1 MSSIKKKEY
10 VDVDFTA
17 PYEEYSQEDTEELFT
32 GECRMIGD
40 SDLDIRSS
48 SIGSNIGYVLCFEI
62 IHTSKKPFLRYRLV
76 KNMQT
81 LEFETIQLDKGV
93 QPKMENAKYMG
104 LYEYKNKQYCFFLKE
119 KEYAVSEISSN
130 NKHFYLMVHDIV
142 NLKRY
147 FDIAVAN
154 TVAEF
159 FIKNEQFI
167 FLEDENNRLIET
179 PISGYIGDFYRKISI
194 MAGLGMSRSGP
205 YASLGPYYYFG
216 SYDRSLRYAAIT
228 VNEKPLYIMDEKLT
242 VGDSPVYTKG
252 GIVKYALF
260 MGSTK
265 VMLHTPSDP
274 KHTSVESEKVRTNG
288 TWTDQ
293 FDSVVQP
300 ELVMYDKDL
309 DIKRILQP
317 QFVVKSYDQQLPLE
331 YAYYKTDHISKDLST
346 GVYNIKDI
354 VML

>member
-1 MSSIKKKEY
+1 MAHTNKGGY
-10 VDVDFTA
+10 DVDFTSPHYNYA
-17 PYEEYSQEDTEELFT
+17 LEDTEECMSN
-32 GECRMIGD
+32 EYRMVGD
-40 SDLDIRSS
+40 TELDIRSS
-48 SIGSNIGYVLCFEI
+48 SIQSGIGYVLCFEI
-62 IHTSKKPFLRYRLV
+62 INTSKKPFLRYRV
-76 KNMQT
+76 EKNKQT
-81 LEFETIQLDKGV
+81 LDFETIQLDKGIH
-93 QPKMENAKYMG
+93 PNIKNAKYMG
-104 LYEYKNKQYCFFLKE
+104 LYEYKDKQYCFFLKQE
-119 KEYAVSEISSN
+119 REYVVSEISSN
-130 NKHFYLMVHDIV
+130 DKHFYLMIHDIV
-142 NLKRY
+142 NLKMH
-147 FDIAVAN
+147 FGFTVAN
-154 TVAEF
+154 TVTEF

-179 PISGYIGDFYRKISI
+179 PMTGYIGDFYRKISI

-205 YASLGPYYYFG
+205 YALLGPYYYFG

-228 VNEKPLYIMDEKLT
+228 MNENPLEIMGEKLT
-242 VGDSPVYTKG
+242 VEDTPVYTKG

-265 VMLHTPSDP
+265 VMLNVPSF
-274 KHTSVESEKVRTNG
+274 ESEKVRT

-300 ELVMYDKDL
+300 ERAIYHRD
-309 DIKRILQP
+309 P